1 MKPVQFLDL
10 VASGCVDEY
19 LVSRDESP
27 VTCVLY
33 LLVVIAHHDR
43 IGAVNE
49 KNTFINYWSMHDFYY
64 IWWLLKE
71 PFSFS
76 FFFGDSFSRG
86 SSFTLDDECFFFL
99 LSHCLFRL
107 SSRAGDATKF

>member
-10 VASGCVDEY
+10 VASTVSYEY
-19 LVSRDESP
+19 LVSGDESP

-49 KNTFINYWSMHDFYY
+49 KSTFINYWS
-64 IWWLLKE
+64 
-71 PFSFS
+71 
-76 FFFGDSFSRG
+76 
-86 SSFTLDDECFFFL
+86 
-99 LSHCLFRL
+99 
-107 SSRAGDATKF
+107 